1 LKSQKRR
8 QSLRFFAASL
18 RSAQEVKKYDNHFPR
33 ERKNKKAGK
42 RVAVPLRPAK
52 AGKQESSG
60 GSPSRQI
67 SFFTSAFRVALVY
80 PNSYYLGMSSLG
92 FQVIYHELNRRDDT
106 YCHRVFLPDGENQ
119 FGVKSRFAS
128 RAHERLACRHPRY
141 ERKLDFRSSGAR
153 EALWS
158 KPQPI
163 PLETQRELRLFDI
176 IAFSVSF
183 EEDYFNIPK
192 ILFHSNIPPFA
203 RERDEKMPLIVAGGI
218 SVSYNPEPLA
228 DFIDVFLIGEA
239 EFTIHQLIS
248 EYRLWKETIG
258 ANRMSAHKEELLK
271 QLAQLDSFYVPRDYT
286 VFYHPDG
293 TVKAVKNKCGG
304 DAPPR
309 IKASTIANLDE
320 VDTASRILTENT
332 VFANTYLIEI
342 ARGCGR
348 QCRFCVADYVRRPP
362 RRRSL
367 ESTLELAKQACGIT
381 DRIGLVGAS
390 ISDHLHIDEI
400 AQSLVELGF
409 SISCA
414 SLRADS
420 VSTALLDA
428 LASSKQNTITIA
440 PEVATKHLQNYI
452 NKSIEVERLHHVMNE
467 ALKRDI
473 LNFRLYF
480 MIGVPFE
487 TATDLTSIVEMVA
500 SLRKVMVSH
509 AKSGGRMG
517 RITCVISPLVP
528 KPHTPFQWL
537 KMEDVKVTASKL
549 TFLKRQ
555 LNQLGSV
562 RVQSAS
568 ARLASREGVLARG
581 DRRLSAVIYDVAING
596 LTFKSALRKH
606 GLDADFFTGRLR
618 AIDEVFPWS
627 HIDSGVNEEYLKLEY
642 QHYLSGNLT
651 GQCQPDICRK
661 CGACRKLKID
671 Y

>member
-1 LKSQKRR
+1 LHKLKKDENPQKRY
-8 QSLRFFAASL
+8 
-18 RSAQEVKKYDNHFPR
+18 EENHVGSGR
-33 ERKNKKAGK
+33 EMRKSGNWVNKKLNNYSTTQL
-42 RVAVPLRPAK
+42 PNYPITY
-52 AGKQESSG
+52 
-60 GSPSRQI
+60 PSI
-67 SFFTSAFRVALVY
+67 APIDVALVY

-106 YCHRVFLPDGENQ
+106 YCDRVFLPDGERQ
-119 FGVKSRFAS
+119 LLLS
-128 RAHERLACRHPRY
+128 
-141 ERKLDFRSSGAR
+141 
-153 EALWS
+153 
-158 KPQPI
+158 
-163 PLETQRELRLFDI
+163 LETQRELRQFDI

-183 EEDYFNIPK
+183 EDDYFNILK
-192 ILFHSNIPPFA
+192 ILFHSKIPPFS
-203 RERDEKMPLIVAGGI
+203 RERGEQMPLIVAGGI

-228 DFIDVFLIGEA
+228 DFIDVFVIGEA

-248 EYRLWKETIG
+248 EYRLLKG
-258 ANRMSAHKEELLK
+258 ADSMFVRKEELLK
-271 QLAQLDSFYVPRDYT
+271 QLAQLDSFYVPRYYA

-293 TVKAVKNKCGG
+293 TVKAVENREP
-304 DAPPR
+304 APPR
-309 IKASTIANLDE
+309 IKADTIPNLDE
-320 VDTASRILTENT
+320 VDTASQILTENT

-362 RRRSL
+362 RYRSL
-367 ESTLELAKQACGIT
+367 ESTLKLAKQALSST

-390 ISDHLHIDEI
+390 ISDHPKIDEI

-428 LASSKQNTITIA
+428 LADVRGLNPQTNRQNTITIA
-440 PEVATKHLQNYI
+440 PEVATKNLQNYI
-452 NKSIEVERLHHVMNE
+452 NKSIETERLHYVMNE

-473 LNFRLYF
+473 LNFKLYF

-487 TATDLTSIVEMVA
+487 TEVDLTAIVEMVA
-500 SLRKVMVSH
+500 SLRKVLVSH
-509 AKSGGRMG
+509 AKTKKRMG
-517 RITCVISPLVP
+517 RITCVFSPLVP

-537 KMEDVKVTASKL
+537 KMAPVKKTAGKL
-549 TFLKRQ
+549 NFLKRQ

-568 ARLASREGVLARG
+568 ARLAYREGVLARG

-596 LTFKSALRKH
+596 LPFKFALRKH
-606 GLDADFFTGRLR
+606 GLDADFFSGRLR
-618 AIDEVFPWS
+618 AFDEVFPWS
-627 HIDSGVNEEYLKLEY
+627 HIELGVNEEYLKLEY

-651 GQCQPDICRK
+651 AQCQPGICRK
-661 CGACRKLKID
+661 CGACGD
-671 Y
+671 